1 MKTTVTKETIV
12 TVNEYDPMYDDTF
25 TEYPPTLSV
34 QDLEA
39 VVVLERLSLYNGGK
53 PCGAVALR
61 RQLLSKGLV
70 KLPSVGTIN
79 RILSKNYLTNRRTGY
94 YPEDYCL

>member
-1 MKTTVTKETIV
+1 MKMKAID
-12 TVNEYDPMYDDTF
+12 NECEPMYDDTF
-25 TEYPPTLSV
+25 TYYPLSLTA

-39 VVVLERLSLYNGGK
+39 VIVLERLSLYNRGE

-61 RQLLSKGLV
+61 RQLQYKGLIQ
-70 KLPSVGTIN
+70 LPSVSTIN

-94 YPEDYCL
+94 YPGDYC